1 MMYGSHNYSMGASD
15 EALVNAAAT
24 APITKAGAQQAKVEL
39 NRMRSALSAWLKY
52 RAINDDVASGK
63 RVPQAMLKK
72 PGAKPMPPQAMA
84 LRLRTQRLGDE
95 ATLATNLHTLLAE
108 VFDGATLPDPDLKK
122 NPNAA
127 VELAKIAIAGKLP
140 SEASS
145 PAAAGFIWMWPLV
158 IVVGAI
164 ALVVMS
170 KIRSDAEVAKE
181 REHNEC
187 VASGACTD
195 SGFWLKV
202 AAVGFI
208 GWLVWDRMGVGAR
221 VKKMGGRR

>member
-15 EALVNAAAT
+15 EALVTAAAT
-24 APITKAGAQQAKVEL
+24 APITKQTAQQAKVEL
-39 NRMRSALSAWLKY
+39 NRMRSALVAWLKY
-52 RAINDDVASGK
+52 RAINDAVASGQK
-63 RVPQAMLKK
+63 VPAALLKK

-84 LRLRTQRLGDE
+84 LRLRVQRASDE
-95 ATLATNLHTLLAE
+95 AKLAIHLHTLLGE
-108 VFDGATLPDPDLKK
+108 VFDGATLPDPDLAK

-127 VELAKIAIAGKLP
+127 VELAQIAIAGKLP

-164 ALVVMS
+164 ALVIMS

-187 VASGACTD
+187 IASGACTD
-195 SGFWLKV
+195 AGFWMKIGAV
-202 AAVGFI
+202 AFV

-221 VKKMGGRR
+221 FNKKR